1 MGGQVGR
8 ARAPSPSVTF
18 YGKARAGRRAEGGW
32 GGSKGR
38 RRSAGGGRGMG
49 SAAGKRVRRGGPGCA
64 PRAGSTSGGHMGNSR
79 PLYWTQ
85 PVSAGGLGAGTVS
98 CPCVFQNLSH
108 WGLWEAECGDCTG
121 VMSLLCSGT
130 GWAGQRLPHKEDSVR
145 HMDRIIVTA
154 VTRPTVPL
162 YCCARAQS
170 SRALL
175 PLPDPVPSSSPERE
189 RKVLGCGNGRSPR
202 CAQLLPHLQPRPE
215 VPGGE
220 AGQRPDSSF

>member
-1 MGGQVGR
+1 
-8 ARAPSPSVTF
+8 
-18 YGKARAGRRAEGGW
+18 
-32 GGSKGR
+32 
-38 RRSAGGGRGMG
+38 MG

-108 WGLWEAECGDCTG
+108 WGLWEAECGDCTE

-130 GWAGQRLPHKEDSVR
+130 GWVGQRLPHKEDSVR

-175 PLPDPVPSSSPERE
+175 PLPDPVPSSSLERE
-189 RKVLGCGNGRSPR
+189 RKVWGVEMGDPQGVRSYSPISSPDLRSQGERLGS
-202 CAQLLPHLQPRPE
+202 AQIPAFNNRDHCPPAAGLRLPLW
-215 VPGGE
+215 G
-220 AGQRPDSSF
+220 